1 MAGALCVFFLV
12 AKCIDTIFPRL
23 TASRNRC

>member
-1 MAGALCVFFLV
+1 MASGLGVVLLV

-23 TASRNRC
+23 AASRNRP